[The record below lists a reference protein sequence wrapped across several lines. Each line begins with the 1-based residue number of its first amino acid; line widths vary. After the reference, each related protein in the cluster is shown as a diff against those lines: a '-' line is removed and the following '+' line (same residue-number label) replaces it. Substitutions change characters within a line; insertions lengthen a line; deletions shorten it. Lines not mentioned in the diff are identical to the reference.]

1 MPYTFRPAVESDV
14 QAIADIYNASVMAGG
29 ATADLAP
36 RTFDQRRAWVESH
49 TPPYGVFVV
58 ESEDGSIIGFGALSV
73 FYDRAGYDGVTDLA
87 YYIDPA
93 WQGRGVGT
101 FMLDRLLT
109 EALARHMR
117 KACGI
122 IFADN
127 GLHCPHAPLRL
138 HPIRTHA
145 RRCHRLHRHHARHV
159 LLVFGPVAPRRFTL
173 ALHGFRC
180 PITLKSCIGSALFL
194 ERHISDALIPDNG
207 KLRDSTRFSSV
218 LTWRPAITWDAT
230 HVKRCT

>member
-29 ATADLAP
+29 ATADLTP

-127 GLHCPHAPLRL
+127 AGSIALMHRFGFTQFDSCPPLPPTPPAPCGTCPTGIWTCSLAVSHFSQEKCEDAGANEL
-138 HPIRTHA
+138 DGGVEYNLDGWIRPGMGQCA
-145 RRCHRLHRHHARHV
+145 RR
-159 LLVFGPVAPRRFTL
+159 
-173 ALHGFRC
+173 
-180 PITLKSCIGSALFL
+180 
-194 ERHISDALIPDNG
+194 
-207 KLRDSTRFSSV
+207 TR
-218 LTWRPAITWDAT
+218 A
-230 HVKRCT
+230 

>member
-29 ATADLAP
+29 ATADLTP

-109 EALARHMR
+109 EAP
-117 KACGI
+117 
-122 IFADN
+122 
-127 GLHCPHAPLRL
+127 PHAQSLRHHL
-138 HPIRTHA
+138 RRQPRIHRTDETFRIHPIRTHA
-145 RRCHRLHRHHARHV
+145 RRCHRLYRHHAGHV
-159 LLVFGPVAPRRFTL
+159 LLVFGPA
-173 ALHGFRC
+173 ALQ
-180 PITLKSCIGSALFL
+180 
-194 ERHISDALIPDNG
+194 
-207 KLRDSTRFSSV
+207 
-218 LTWRPAITWDAT
+218 
-230 HVKRCT
+230 

>member
-29 ATADLAP
+29 ATADLTP

-122 IFADN
+122 IFADT
-127 GLHCPHAPLRL
+127 PAPLPSCTASASPNSDSCPPL
-138 HPIRTHA
+138 PPTPPAPCGTCPTGIWTCSLAVSHFSQEKCEDAGANELDGGVEYNLDGWIRPGMGQCA
-145 RRCHRLHRHHARHV
+145 RR
-159 LLVFGPVAPRRFTL
+159 
-173 ALHGFRC
+173 
-180 PITLKSCIGSALFL
+180 
-194 ERHISDALIPDNG
+194 
-207 KLRDSTRFSSV
+207 TR
-218 LTWRPAITWDAT
+218 A
-230 HVKRCT
+230 

>member
-29 ATADLAP
+29 ATADLTP

-117 KACGI
+117 KACG
-122 IFADN
+122 
-127 GLHCPHAPLRL
+127 
-138 HPIRTHA
+138 
-145 RRCHRLHRHHARHV
+145 CHRLHRHHAGHV
-159 LLVFGPVAPRRFTL
+159 LLVFGPVAL
-173 ALHGFRC
+173 Q
-180 PITLKSCIGSALFL
+180 
-194 ERHISDALIPDNG
+194 
-207 KLRDSTRFSSV
+207 
-218 LTWRPAITWDAT
+218 
-230 HVKRCT
+230 

>member
-14 QAIADIYNASVMAGG
+14 QAIADIYNAAVMAGG
-29 ATADLAP
+29 ATADLTP

-117 KACGI
+117 RPAASFSPI
-122 IFADN
+122 T
-127 GLHCPHAPLRL
+127 PAPLPSCTASASPNSDSCPPL
-138 HPIRTHA
+138 PPTLPAPCGTCPTGIWTCSLAVSHFSQEKCEDAGANELDGGVEYNLDGWIRPGMGQCA
-145 RRCHRLHRHHARHV
+145 RR
-159 LLVFGPVAPRRFTL
+159 
-173 ALHGFRC
+173 
-180 PITLKSCIGSALFL
+180 
-194 ERHISDALIPDNG
+194 
-207 KLRDSTRFSSV
+207 TR
-218 LTWRPAITWDAT
+218 A
-230 HVKRCT
+230 